1 MWSQIGQFDSQYR
14 VLTVAL
20 IQLSQLVLADDSL
33 PSLTLVFH
41 SAMPAAAAVVVR
53 YTVFLR
59 QFSHV
64 ARLNQLFVCDGHV
77 YC

>member
-20 IQLSQLVLADDSL
+20 IRLSQLVLADDSL

-41 SAMPAAAAVVVR
+41 SAMPAVVVR